1 MKRILTVIC
10 FILFTAASV
19 SAQWDLDYSEVT
31 APASDDKY
39 LIQDASDTGDT
50 AQGTTKY
57 IPHSSLTKPIH
68 VDVPT
73 TETTLTAAQVTMT
86 FVTNQGASGEV
97 DVILPAVSFYTVV
110 RFIVNE
116 EFIFEINPPAG
127 ELFDHNGTLLHANDC
142 VNMPAVL
149 GSKMRATRMQ
159 IADASWRW
167 SLDDVRGLSLD
178 IGASD

>member
-1 MKRILTVIC
+1 MKKLFMIIC
-10 FILFTAASV
+10 FILFTVASA

-57 IPHSSLTKPIH
+57 IPPSSLTKPIY

-86 FVTNQGASGEV
+86 FVTNQGATGEV

-116 EFIFEINPPAG
+116 EFIFEVNPPSG
-127 ELFDHNGTLLHANDC
+127 ELFDLNGTSLDANDC
-142 VNMPAVL
+142 VDSPIIV
-149 GSKMRATRMQ
+149 GSKLVATRMQ

-167 SLDDVRGLSLD
+167 SLDTVRGLWVD
-178 IGASD
+178 TGASD